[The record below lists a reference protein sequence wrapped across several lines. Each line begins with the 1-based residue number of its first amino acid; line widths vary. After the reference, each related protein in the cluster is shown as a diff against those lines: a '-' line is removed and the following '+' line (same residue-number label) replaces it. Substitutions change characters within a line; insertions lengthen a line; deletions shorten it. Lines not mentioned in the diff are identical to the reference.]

1 MAERENAP
9 QQAGG
14 STDAPALSTPSLERA
29 FVRVPLAFLETGA
42 DWDTVSWIIERA
54 LEGLNLRVRLT
65 SGEMF
70 DGKLQ
75 QAWTKLDDGN
85 DNWDDTDVGVVFAL
99 LLEDGEYRGTRT
111 ERWSDIAELGVY

>member
-1 MAERENAP
+1 M
-9 QQAGG
+9 
-14 STDAPALSTPSLERA
+14 
-29 FVRVPLAFLETGA
+29 RVPLAFLETGA

-75 QAWTKLDDGN
+75 QAWTKLHDD
-85 DNWDDTDVGVVFAL
+85 DRWEDTDIGVVFDL
-99 LLEDGEYRGTRT
+99 LLADGEYRGTRT